1 MRENYL
7 KKHQPDTFAMTLM
20 ENTLTQHLIDI
31 DREANERIDLITSK
45 LVKAEGVTEKL
56 KATDQMEWARRM
68 SSVCDRAEE
77 VVLAELIY
85 C

>member
-1 MRENYL
+1 MQDVRRR
-7 KKHQPDTFAMTLM
+7 PDHRQGLYRCGVRV
-20 ENTLTQHLIDI
+20 L
-31 DREANERIDLITSK
+31 RITSK

-68 SSVCDRAEE
+68 SSICDRAEE